1 MNIVEAFIKFN
12 EKLIIIIS
20 GLSGSGK
27 SQIASNIERDFK
39 IKKIDIE
46 TMCVESFD
54 TVVEL
59 PNGIKVKDWDH
70 IDAYDWDK
78 INKEIEDSQKTGVV
92 VCGPN
97 FPEDKI
103 TFNPNFH
110 IHIKISKQLLIEKRH
125 DFIKNNPDKCAEL
138 IQYLDTPT
146 ETLIINHVT
155 YPHYLE
161 YSQKSKIDK
170 YINSKDITIDQIYD
184 QTTDY
189 LFYKIQEYLN
199 QHDKSMPVPK
209 EGSSFIEGTNK
220 LETISP
226 SSDDSTP
233 KSNSS
238 DSVFLGT
245 TYEDPDQG
253 ITYMDNSYKKEHRIG
268 IAGYERNSYI
278 QK

>member
-12 EKLIIIIS
+12 KKLIIIIS

-27 SQIASNIERDFK
+27 TEITSNIERDFK

-46 TMCVESFD
+46 TMCIESFD
-54 TVVEL
+54 KIVEL

-78 INKEIEDSQKTGVV
+78 INKEVINNQKSGVV
-92 VCGPN
+92 ICGPN
-97 FPEDKI
+97 FPTDKI
-103 TFNPNFH
+103 TFEADFH

-125 DFIKNNPDKCAEL
+125 DFIKNNPEKCSEL

-146 ETLIINHVT
+146 ETLMINHIT

-184 QTTDY
+184 QAADY
-189 LFYKIQEYLN
+189 LFYKIQEYLTE
-199 QHDKSMPVPK
+199 HDKTITPSK
-209 EGSSFIEGTNK
+209 EGISTTSSN
-220 LETISP
+220 

-233 KSNSS
+233 KT
-238 DSVFLGT
+238 DPDEPVFLGT
-245 TYEDPDQG
+245 TYENPDEG
-253 ITYMDNSYKKEHRIG
+253 DTYLDQNYKKEHLVSL
-268 IAGYERNSYI
+268 AGYEHEPRKEFTFKYM
-278 QK
+278 